1 MIWFDGT
8 VSETAVRPF
17 DLADRGLLLS
27 DGVFDTL
34 AVFGGV
40 PFRLEAHLA
49 RLQAAATALGFA
61 ADAGE
66 ARQAV
71 ADLIAAAGGGR
82 AVIRLT
88 LTRGSGPRGLVPPQA
103 PLPRLIAG
111 LAPWNPALAFSP
123 VRLATAAIR
132 RNETSPAARLKTLAY
147 LDNVLAFTAARQA
160 GADDALFLNSRG
172 MPVCSA
178 LANLFAFSGD
188 TLLTAPPTD
197 GVLEGITRAA
207 VIAVARA
214 LGLAV
219 REAAPDPDRLAQGAA
234 FLTNSVRLIMP
245 VAAIDGAALPPHP
258 AVPEIAAALRRAIA
272 AECGDD
278 LT

>member
-49 RLQAAATALGFA
+49 RLQAAAAALGFA

-103 PLPRLIAG
+103 PRPRLIAG

-188 TLLTAPPTD
+188 TLLTAPPAD

-219 REAAPDPDRLAQGAA
+219 REAAPDPDRLSQGAA

-258 AVPEIAAALRRAIA
+258 AVPEIAAGLRRAIA